1 MTIKAPFTDLQI
13 AKSPSGFYQGYSLPI
28 ALISK
33 VTMVLLVIWALVF
46 PGNANSVLGSV
57 NGALLKGFNGFYI
70 VIVGFFAFFLLA
82 LAVIPQTGRR
92 LMGKE
97 GEKPEFSNF
106 SWFSMMFGAGLG
118 VGLMVFATAEPLGL
132 WGSNPLVL
140 SGEVAPNSPEALTSA
155 YRYTFLHYGFH
166 AWAIYVVTGLSLA
179 YYAYTRNMPLTIRT
193 ALTPL
198 FGKALNGPLGHVVD
212 VLGVVATILGVSV
225 TIGFGVS
232 QFVDG
237 VYAVS
242 GMDWMMDLTGDAPKP
257 GTVGLVASLILIMG
271 LSIISAVSGVGRGV
285 KYLSNL
291 NLVLS
296 LILLV
301 TFVVFGSFLF
311 AMSTYV
317 SALADYILNF
327 ISLSFGPYGTQSQ
340 AEFTAA
346 LPAAVQPLASDLYA
360 GATGPWGSQGGFA
373 SGFGTALADA
383 QAKIAELGAVASPTS
398 AQTAELAALTEG
410 LPKMETLAAVPAE
423 TLTAAY
429 AAGEQGRQFAWQAA
443 WTTFYWAWWIA
454 FSPFVGLFLAR
465 ISKGRTVREF
475 IIGCVFLPALVC
487 FAWMTILGGTA
498 IDLELTGGAEG
509 TIIGASNTAKLFVTL
524 GQMISGPFLATITI
538 MCVVL
543 IMTFLVTSAD
553 SGILVMNTIMSGGE
567 QETGVKHRIVW
578 GVILTLVIGTL
589 LVAGKTQG
597 GADPMEALKSA
608 MIIGALPFTMV
619 MGLMCIAL
627 IKALYRDG
635 QRDNVAEVPAGQPAE

>member
-1 MTIKAPFTDLQI
+1 M
-13 AKSPSGFYQGYSLPI
+13 
-28 ALISK
+28 
-33 VTMVLLVIWALVF
+33 
-46 PGNANSVLGSV
+46 NSQ
-57 NGALLKGFNGFYI
+57 LLKGFNGFYI
-70 VIVGFFAFFLLA
+70 VIVGLFAFFLLV
-82 LAVIPQTGRR
+82 LAVLPQTGRR
-92 LMGKE
+92 LMGPE

-132 WGSNPLVL
+132 WGSNPVTVAGAIAGNSEAALE
-140 SGEVAPNSPEALTSA
+140 SGF
-155 YRYTFLHYGFH
+155 RYTFLHYGFH

-179 YYAYTRNMPLTIRT
+179 YYAYTRNMPLTIRS

-198 FGKALNGPLGHVVD
+198 FGTYMNGILGHIVD
-212 VLGVVATILGVSV
+212 ILGVVATILGVSV

-237 VYAVS
+237 IYAITS
-242 GMDWMMDLTGDAPKP
+242 MDWLMDLGGDVPKP
-257 GTVGLVASLILIMG
+257 STVGLVVGLLMIMG
-271 LSIISAVSGVGRGV
+271 LSIVSAVSGVGRGV

-296 LILLV
+296 VILLGV
-301 TFVVFGSFLF
+301 FVFFGSFVF
-311 AMSTYV
+311 AMTTYATAMV
-317 SALADYILNF
+317 DYIMHF
-327 ISLSFGPYGTQSQ
+327 IQLSFGAYGPQSLE
-340 AEFTAA
+340 AYTAA
-346 LPAAVQPLASDLYA
+346 LPAAAKPLAGDIYA
-360 GATGPWGSQGGFA
+360 GATNAWGSFAAFQG
-373 SGFGTALADA
+373 SL
-383 QAKIAELGAVASPTS
+383 KGAA
-398 AQTAELAALTEG
+398 AAL
-410 LPKMETLAAVPAE
+410 PADVQS
-423 TLTAAY
+423 AAY
-429 AAGEQGRQFAWQAA
+429 AAGNEGRQFGWQSG

-465 ISKGRTVREF
+465 ISRGRTVREF
-475 IIGCVFLPALVC
+475 IFGCVIAPALVC

-498 IDLELTGGAEG
+498 IDLELTGGADG
-509 TIIGASNTAKLFVTL
+509 SILAASNTAKLFVTL
-524 GQMISGPFLATITI
+524 GQMISGGFLSALTI

-567 QETGVKHRIVW
+567 QETGNKHRIVW

-589 LVAGKTQG
+589 LIAGKTNG

-627 IKALYRDG
+627 AKALYKD
-635 QRDNVAEVPAGQPAE
+635 QQHDKEMADASD

>member
-1 MTIKAPFTDLQI
+1 MAIKPPFTELEI
-13 AKSPSGFYQGYSLPI
+13 NKAPSGFYEGYSLPI

-33 VTMVLLVIWALVF
+33 LTMALLVIWALVW
-46 PGNANSVLGSV
+46 PANANGVLGSF
-57 NGALLKGFNGFYI
+57 NSTLLQGFNGFYI
-70 VIVGFFAFFLLA
+70 IIVGFFAVF
-82 LAVIPQTGRR
+82 LAVLAILPQTGKR
-92 LMGKE
+92 LMGTP
-97 GEKPEFSNF
+97 GEAPEFSNF

-132 WGSNPLVL
+132 WGSNPETV
-140 SGEVAPNSPEALTSA
+140 SGAVKGNSPEALTSA

-166 AWAIYVVTGLSLA
+166 AWSIYVVTGLSLA
-179 YYAYTRNMPLTIRT
+179 YYAYTRKMPLTIRS

-198 FGKALNGPLGHVVD
+198 FGKLMNGMVGHIVD

-232 QFVDG
+232 QFIDG
-237 VYAVS
+237 MYAIT
-242 GMDWMMDLTGDAPKP
+242 GMEWMMDMTGDAPRP
-257 GTVGLVASLILIMG
+257 GTVGLIAGLVSIMG
-271 LSIISAVSGVGRGV
+271 MSIISAVSGVGRGV

-296 LILLV
+296 VILLL
-301 TFVVFGSFLF
+301 TFVIFGSFLF
-311 AMSTYV
+311 AMTTYAT
-317 SALADYILNF
+317 ALADYIWHFL
-327 ISLSFGPYGTQSQ
+327 SLSFGAYGPQS
-340 AEFTAA
+340 AEAFATA
-346 LPAAVQPLASDLYA
+346 LPAEAKAAAGELYG
-360 GATGPWGSQGGFA
+360 GATNAWGSMEGFQKDLTGSA
-373 SGFGTALADA
+373 AALAPEV
-383 QAKIAELGAVASPTS
+383 Q
-398 AQTAELAALTEG
+398 
-410 LPKMETLAAVPAE
+410 
-423 TLTAAY
+423 TAAY
-429 AAGEQGRQFAWQAA
+429 NAGTQGRQFGWQSG

-475 IIGCVFLPALVC
+475 ILGCVIAPALVC

-498 IDLELTGGAEG
+498 IDLELTGDANGA
-509 TIIGASNTAKLFVTL
+509 IIAASNTAKLFVTL
-524 GQMISGPFLATITI
+524 GQMISGGFLSAITV

-567 QETGVKHRIVW
+567 QETGIKHRIVW

-589 LVAGKTQG
+589 LVAGKTNG

-619 MGLMCIAL
+619 MGLMCVSL
-627 IKALYRDG
+627 TKALYRDG
-635 QRDNVAEVPAGQPAE
+635 LRDKHAAVTEPAPAE